1 MRPWKMDRCQWSA
14 KRQKFMHGRF
24 PHCVKV
30 IERSEFEYD
39 FGYDYDISSNSA
51 NSTDSTAADQ
61 QVIDDEY
68 DETIDEDISVVV
80 DDTLEGKLG
89 ANHFTRLY

>member
-30 IERSEFEYD
+30 IERSELEE
-39 FGYDYDISSNSA
+39 ISSLGQFQFDEEDEVNGP
-51 NSTDSTAADQ
+51 STTEADQ
-61 QVIDDEY
+61 QLLDEEY
-68 DETIDEDISVVV
+68 DESIDQDISVVV

-89 ANHFTRLY
+89 LIR